1 MAYFRNVALSIEDFD
16 SQEDYSRALLE
27 QERIR
32 KILTNVDITDAHV
45 AKQLYEGFNQHPEM
59 FHSIVGL
66 EFMDVL
72 KENSKDD
79 DKPIEPFIYDNDS
92 DEDNLDDTS
101 ADNIA
106 EAEAIR
112 EESEL
117 MKPDNPEDMQQHNLQ
132 AGVTVESK
140 EETKEAES
148 DAASTDTAETTEDT
162 PVEESDITAA
172 DTTGMTADTSSEKAV
187 TEEAVTE
194 GTVPEN
200 SETEAREAGTDAE
213 PTDTAAMTEDT
224 SSEKAVTEEAVTEE
238 TVPESSEIETREA
251 GTDVETDTAAMTED
265 ISSEEAVTEETVPES
280 SEIEAREAGT
290 DVEPTDTAAM
300 TEDTSSE
307 KAVTEEAV
315 TEGTVPESSKQVTED
330 MADGKTDST
339 EETVKNNPVQSNS
352 IQNNPVQNNP
362 VQNNLVQSNTSQ
374 TKLTQADFAYAG
386 LIKWVMV
393 LYPFIIICFPM
404 AGAILAGICA
414 IASFIKIWGSYINN
428 KMKTVDIFKSL
439 LCIVIFPVGLILSVL
454 GIMKKIKYVYYNRKA
469 ILYGCIMYMIPILFF
484 LNVGIFSKNNMVS
497 LIFPITKAFLD
508 AAVLARI
515 GIILDIIVVSVILI
529 IAASVFA
536 KRLIM
541 IIQSYIDKGLTQNE
555 AIYFVISLPIVM
567 ICMFKTFIDGK
578 VLFEDKL

>member
-59 FHSIVGL
+59 FRSIVGL

-72 KENSKDD
+72 KENSKED
-79 DKPIEPFIYDNDS
+79 DKPVEPFIYDNGS

-132 AGVTVESK
+132 ADVTVESK
-140 EETKEAES
+140 EATKESES
-148 DAASTDTAETTEDT
+148 DAASTDTAETTQDT
-162 PVEESDITAA
+162 PVEESDITSA
-172 DTTGMTADTSSEKAV
+172 DTTGMTDDT
-187 TEEAVTE
+187 
-194 GTVPEN
+194 
-200 SETEAREAGTDAE
+200 
-213 PTDTAAMTEDT
+213 
-224 SSEKAVTEEAVTEE
+224 
-238 TVPESSEIETREA
+238 
-251 GTDVETDTAAMTED
+251 
-265 ISSEEAVTEETVPES
+265 SSEEAVTEETVPES
-280 SEIEAREAGT
+280 SEIEAQEAGTEVEPTDTAAMTDDTSSEKTVTEETVPESSEIEAQEAVT

-300 TEDTSSE
+300 TEEDTSSE
-307 KAVTEEAV
+307 EAV
-315 TEGTVPESSKQVTED
+315 TQETVPEKSKQVTAD

-339 EETVKNNPVQSNS
+339 EETVKSNPAQSNL

-362 VQNNLVQSNTSQ
+362 EQSNTSQ
-374 TKLTQADFAYAG
+374 TKLTQADFAYVG

-414 IASFIKIWGSYINN
+414 LASFIKIWGSYINN

-469 ILYGCIMYMIPILFF
+469 IIYGCIMYMIPILFF

-508 AAVLARI
+508 AAVLAKI
-515 GIILDIIVVSVILI
+515 GIILDIIVVLVILI

>member
-59 FHSIVGL
+59 FRSIVGL

-72 KENSKDD
+72 KENSKED
-79 DKPIEPFIYDNDS
+79 DKPIEPFIYDNGS

-132 AGVTVESK
+132 ADVTVESK
-140 EETKEAES
+140 EATKEAES
-148 DAASTDTAETTEDT
+148 DAASTDTAETTQDT
-162 PVEESDITAA
+162 PVEESDITSA
-172 DTTGMTADTSSEKAV
+172 DTTEMTDDT
-187 TEEAVTE
+187 
-194 GTVPEN
+194 
-200 SETEAREAGTDAE
+200 
-213 PTDTAAMTEDT
+213 
-224 SSEKAVTEEAVTEE
+224 
-238 TVPESSEIETREA
+238 
-251 GTDVETDTAAMTED
+251 
-265 ISSEEAVTEETVPES
+265 SSEEAVIEETVPES
-280 SEIEAREAGT
+280 SEIEAQEAGT

-300 TEDTSSE
+300 TDDTSSE
-307 KAVTEEAV
+307 KAVTEETEPESSEIEAQKAGTDVEPTDIAKMTEEDTSSEEAV
-315 TEGTVPESSKQVTED
+315 TQETVPEKSKQVTAD

-339 EETVKNNPVQSNS
+339 EETVKSNPAKSNL
-352 IQNNPVQNNP
+352 IQNNSVQNNP
-362 VQNNLVQSNTSQ
+362 VQSNTSQ

-404 AGAILAGICA
+404 AGAILVGICA
-414 IASFIKIWGSYINN
+414 LASFIKIWGSYINN

-469 ILYGCIMYMIPILFF
+469 IIYGCIMYMIPILFF

-508 AAVLARI
+508 AAVLAKI
-515 GIILDIIVVSVILI
+515 GIILDIIVVLVILI

>member
-59 FHSIVGL
+59 FRSIVGL

-72 KENSKDD
+72 KENSKED
-79 DKPIEPFIYDNDS
+79 DKPIEPFIYDNGS

-132 AGVTVESK
+132 ADVTVESK
-140 EETKEAES
+140 EATKEAES
-148 DAASTDTAETTEDT
+148 DAASTDTAETTQDT
-162 PVEESDITAA
+162 PVEESDITSA
-172 DTTGMTADTSSEKAV
+172 DTTGMTDDT
-187 TEEAVTE
+187 
-194 GTVPEN
+194 
-200 SETEAREAGTDAE
+200 
-213 PTDTAAMTEDT
+213 
-224 SSEKAVTEEAVTEE
+224 
-238 TVPESSEIETREA
+238 
-251 GTDVETDTAAMTED
+251 
-265 ISSEEAVTEETVPES
+265 SSEEAVTEETVPES
-280 SEIEAREAGT
+280 SEIEAQEAGTDVEPTDTATMTEDTSSEEAVTEGAVIEEIVPESSEIEAQKAVT

-307 KAVTEEAV
+307 EAVTEEAV
-315 TEGTVPESSKQVTED
+315 IEETVPESSKQVAED

-339 EETVKNNPVQSNS
+339 EETVKSNPAQSNL

-362 VQNNLVQSNTSQ
+362 VQSNTSQ

-414 IASFIKIWGSYINN
+414 LASFIKIWGSYINN

-469 ILYGCIMYMIPILFF
+469 ILYGCIMYIIPILFF

-508 AAVLARI
+508 AAVLAKI
-515 GIILDIIVVSVILI
+515 GIILDIIVVLVILI

>member
-1 MAYFRNVALSIEDFD
+1 MAYFRNVELSIEDFD

-59 FHSIVGL
+59 FRSIVGL

-72 KENSKDD
+72 KENSKED
-79 DKPIEPFIYDNDS
+79 DKPIEPFIYDNGS

-132 AGVTVESK
+132 ADVTVESK
-140 EETKEAES
+140 EATKESES
-148 DAASTDTAETTEDT
+148 DAASTDTAETTQDT
-162 PVEESDITAA
+162 PVEESDITSA
-172 DTTGMTADTSSEKAV
+172 DTTGMTDDTSSEEAV
-187 TEEAVTE
+187 TEEAV
-194 GTVPEN
+194 
-200 SETEAREAGTDAE
+200 
-213 PTDTAAMTEDT
+213 
-224 SSEKAVTEEAVTEE
+224 
-238 TVPESSEIETREA
+238 I
-251 GTDVETDTAAMTED
+251 
-265 ISSEEAVTEETVPES
+265 EETVPES
-280 SEIEAREAGT
+280 SEIEAQEAVT

-307 KAVTEEAV
+307 EAV
-315 TEGTVPESSKQVTED
+315 TQETVPESSEIEAQKAVTDVKPTDTATMTEDTSSEEAVTQETVPESSEIEAQKAVTDVKPTDTATMTEDTSSEEAVTQETVPEKSKQVTAD

-339 EETVKNNPVQSNS
+339 EETVKSNPAQSNL
-352 IQNNPVQNNP
+352 IQNNP
-362 VQNNLVQSNTSQ
+362 VQSNTSQ

-393 LYPFIIICFPM
+393 LYPIIIICFPM

-414 IASFIKIWGSYINN
+414 LASFIKIWGSYINN

-508 AAVLARI
+508 AAVLAKI
-515 GIILDIIVVSVILI
+515 GIILDIIVVLVILI

>member
-59 FHSIVGL
+59 FRSIVGL

-72 KENSKDD
+72 KENSKED
-79 DKPIEPFIYDNDS
+79 DKPIEPFIYDNGS

-132 AGVTVESK
+132 ADVTVESK
-140 EETKEAES
+140 EATKEAES
-148 DAASTDTAETTEDT
+148 DAASTDTAETTQDT
-162 PVEESDITAA
+162 PVEESDITSA
-172 DTTGMTADTSSEKAV
+172 DTTGMT
-187 TEEAVTE
+187 
-194 GTVPEN
+194 
-200 SETEAREAGTDAE
+200 
-213 PTDTAAMTEDT
+213 EDT
-224 SSEKAVTEEAVTEE
+224 
-238 TVPESSEIETREA
+238 
-251 GTDVETDTAAMTED
+251 
-265 ISSEEAVTEETVPES
+265 SSEEAVTEETEPES
-280 SEIEAREAGT
+280 SEIEAQKAVT

-307 KAVTEEAV
+307 EAVTEKTVPESSEIEAQEAGTDVEPTDTVAMTEDTSSEEAVTEEAV
-315 TEGTVPESSKQVTED
+315 IEETVPENSEVEAQKAGTDVEPTDTATITDDTSSEEAVIEETVPEKSKQVTED

-339 EETVKNNPVQSNS
+339 EETVKSNPAQSNL

-362 VQNNLVQSNTSQ
+362 VQSNTSQ

-414 IASFIKIWGSYINN
+414 LASFIKIWGAYINN

-508 AAVLARI
+508 AAVLAKI
-515 GIILDIIVVSVILI
+515 GIILDIIVVLVILI

>member
-59 FHSIVGL
+59 FRSIVGL

-72 KENSKDD
+72 KENSKED
-79 DKPIEPFIYDNDS
+79 DKPIEPFIYDNGS

-132 AGVTVESK
+132 ADVTVESK
-140 EETKEAES
+140 EATKEATKEAES
-148 DAASTDTAETTEDT
+148 DAASTDTAETTQDT
-162 PVEESDITAA
+162 PVEESDITSA
-172 DTTGMTADTSSEKAV
+172 DTTGMTDDTSSEEAV
-187 TEEAVTE
+187 TEEAV
-194 GTVPEN
+194 
-200 SETEAREAGTDAE
+200 
-213 PTDTAAMTEDT
+213 
-224 SSEKAVTEEAVTEE
+224 
-238 TVPESSEIETREA
+238 I
-251 GTDVETDTAAMTED
+251 
-265 ISSEEAVTEETVPES
+265 EETVPES
-280 SEIEAREAGT
+280 SEIEAQKAVT

-307 KAVTEEAV
+307 EAV
-315 TEGTVPESSKQVTED
+315 TQETVPEKSKQVAED

-339 EETVKNNPVQSNS
+339 EETVKSNPAQSNL

-362 VQNNLVQSNTSQ
+362 VQSNTSQ

-414 IASFIKIWGSYINN
+414 LASFIKIWGSYINN

-508 AAVLARI
+508 AAVLAKI
-515 GIILDIIVVSVILI
+515 GIILDIIVVLVILI

-578 VLFEDKL
+578 ILFEDKL

>member
-59 FHSIVGL
+59 FRSIVGL

-72 KENSKDD
+72 KENSKED
-79 DKPIEPFIYDNDS
+79 DKPIEPFIYDNGS

-132 AGVTVESK
+132 ADVTVESK
-140 EETKEAES
+140 EATKEAES
-148 DAASTDTAETTEDT
+148 DSASSDTAETTQDT
-162 PVEESDITAA
+162 PVEESDITSA
-172 DTTGMTADTSSEKAV
+172 DTTEMTDDT
-187 TEEAVTE
+187 
-194 GTVPEN
+194 
-200 SETEAREAGTDAE
+200 
-213 PTDTAAMTEDT
+213 
-224 SSEKAVTEEAVTEE
+224 
-238 TVPESSEIETREA
+238 
-251 GTDVETDTAAMTED
+251 
-265 ISSEEAVTEETVPES
+265 SSEEAVTEETVPKSSEIEAQEAGIDVEPTDTAAMTDDTSSEEAVTEEAVIEETVPES
-280 SEIEAREAGT
+280 SEIEAQKAGT

-300 TEDTSSE
+300 TEDNTSSE
-307 KAVTEEAV
+307 KAL
-315 TEGTVPESSKQVTED
+315 
-330 MADGKTDST
+330 T
-339 EETVKNNPVQSNS
+339 EETVKSNPAQSNL

-362 VQNNLVQSNTSQ
+362 VQSNTSQ

-414 IASFIKIWGSYINN
+414 LASFIKIWGSYINN

-469 ILYGCIMYMIPILFF
+469 IIYGCIMYMIPILFF

-508 AAVLARI
+508 AAVLAKI
-515 GIILDIIVVSVILI
+515 GIILDIIVVLVILI

>member
-1 MAYFRNVALSIEDFD
+1 MAYFRNVELSIEDFD

-59 FHSIVGL
+59 FRSIVGL

-72 KENSKDD
+72 KENSKED
-79 DKPIEPFIYDNDS
+79 DKPIEPFIYDNGS

-132 AGVTVESK
+132 ADVTVESK
-140 EETKEAES
+140 EATKEAES
-148 DAASTDTAETTEDT
+148 DAASTDTAETTQDT
-162 PVEESDITAA
+162 SVEESDITSA
-172 DTTGMTADTSSEKAV
+172 DTTGMTDDT
-187 TEEAVTE
+187 
-194 GTVPEN
+194 
-200 SETEAREAGTDAE
+200 
-213 PTDTAAMTEDT
+213 
-224 SSEKAVTEEAVTEE
+224 
-238 TVPESSEIETREA
+238 
-251 GTDVETDTAAMTED
+251 
-265 ISSEEAVTEETVPES
+265 SSEEAVTEEAV
-280 SEIEAREAGT
+280 IEE
-290 DVEPTDTAAM
+290 
-300 TEDTSSE
+300 
-307 KAVTEEAV
+307 
-315 TEGTVPESSKQVTED
+315 TVPESSKQVAED
-330 MADGKTDST
+330 MADGKTDGT
-339 EETVKNNPVQSNS
+339 EETVKSNPAQSNL
-352 IQNNPVQNNP
+352 IQNNSVQNNP
-362 VQNNLVQSNTSQ
+362 VQSNTSQ

-414 IASFIKIWGSYINN
+414 LASFIKIWGSYINN

-497 LIFPITKAFLD
+497 LIFPITKTFLD
-508 AAVLARI
+508 AAVLAKI
-515 GIILDIIVVSVILI
+515 GIILDIIVVLVILI

>member
-172 DTTGMTADTSSEKAV
+172 DTTGMTA
-187 TEEAVTE
+187 
-194 GTVPEN
+194 
-200 SETEAREAGTDAE
+200 
-213 PTDTAAMTEDT
+213 
-224 SSEKAVTEEAVTEE
+224 
-238 TVPESSEIETREA
+238 
-251 GTDVETDTAAMTED
+251 
-265 ISSEEAVTEETVPES
+265 
-280 SEIEAREAGT
+280 
-290 DVEPTDTAAM
+290 
-300 TEDTSSE
+300 DTSSE

>member
-59 FHSIVGL
+59 FRSIVGL

-72 KENSKDD
+72 KENSKED
-79 DKPIEPFIYDNDS
+79 DKPIEPFIYDNGS

-132 AGVTVESK
+132 ADVTVESK
-140 EETKEAES
+140 EATKEAES
-148 DAASTDTAETTEDT
+148 DAASTDTAETTQDT
-162 PVEESDITAA
+162 PVEESDITSA
-172 DTTGMTADTSSEKAV
+172 DTTGMTDDT
-187 TEEAVTE
+187 
-194 GTVPEN
+194 
-200 SETEAREAGTDAE
+200 
-213 PTDTAAMTEDT
+213 
-224 SSEKAVTEEAVTEE
+224 
-238 TVPESSEIETREA
+238 
-251 GTDVETDTAAMTED
+251 
-265 ISSEEAVTEETVPES
+265 SSEEAVTEETVPES
-280 SEIEAREAGT
+280 SEIEAQEAGT
-290 DVEPTDTAAM
+290 EVEPTDTAAMTDDTSSEKTVTEETVPESSEIEAQEAGTEVEPTDTAAM

-307 KAVTEEAV
+307 KAL
-315 TEGTVPESSKQVTED
+315 
-330 MADGKTDST
+330 T
-339 EETVKNNPVQSNS
+339 EETVKSNPAKSNL

-362 VQNNLVQSNTSQ
+362 VQSNTSQ

-414 IASFIKIWGSYINN
+414 LASFIKIWGSYINN

-469 ILYGCIMYMIPILFF
+469 IIYGCIMYMIPILFF

-508 AAVLARI
+508 AAVLAKI
-515 GIILDIIVVSVILI
+515 GIILDIIVVLVILI

>member
-59 FHSIVGL
+59 FRSIVGL

-72 KENSKDD
+72 KENSKED
-79 DKPIEPFIYDNDS
+79 DKPVEPFIYDNGS

-132 AGVTVESK
+132 ADVTVESK
-140 EETKEAES
+140 EATKEAES
-148 DAASTDTAETTEDT
+148 DAVSTDTAETTQDT
-162 PVEESDITAA
+162 PVEESDITSA
-172 DTTGMTADTSSEKAV
+172 DTTEMTDDT
-187 TEEAVTE
+187 
-194 GTVPEN
+194 
-200 SETEAREAGTDAE
+200 
-213 PTDTAAMTEDT
+213 
-224 SSEKAVTEEAVTEE
+224 
-238 TVPESSEIETREA
+238 
-251 GTDVETDTAAMTED
+251 
-265 ISSEEAVTEETVPES
+265 SSEEAVTEETVPKSSEIEAQEAGIDVEPTDTAAMTDDTSSEEAVTEETVPKSSEIEAQEAGIDVEPTDTAAMTDDTSSEEAVTEEAVIEETVPES
-280 SEIEAREAGT
+280 SEIEAQKAGT

-300 TEDTSSE
+300 TEDNTSSE
-307 KAVTEEAV
+307 KAL
-315 TEGTVPESSKQVTED
+315 
-330 MADGKTDST
+330 T
-339 EETVKNNPVQSNS
+339 EETVKSNPAQSNL

-362 VQNNLVQSNTSQ
+362 VQSNTSQ
-374 TKLTQADFAYAG
+374 TKLTQSDFAYAG

-414 IASFIKIWGSYINN
+414 LASFIKIWGSYINN
-428 KMKTVDIFKSL
+428 KMKIVDIFKSL

-469 ILYGCIMYMIPILFF
+469 ILYGCIMYIIPILFF

-508 AAVLARI
+508 AAVLAKI
-515 GIILDIIVVSVILI
+515 GIILDIIVVLVILI

>member
-59 FHSIVGL
+59 FRSIVGL

-72 KENSKDD
+72 KENSKED
-79 DKPIEPFIYDNDS
+79 DKPVEPFIYDNGS

-132 AGVTVESK
+132 ADVTVESK
-140 EETKEAES
+140 EATKEAES
-148 DAASTDTAETTEDT
+148 DAVSTDTAETTQDT
-162 PVEESDITAA
+162 PVEESDITSA
-172 DTTGMTADTSSEKAV
+172 DTTEMTDDT
-187 TEEAVTE
+187 
-194 GTVPEN
+194 
-200 SETEAREAGTDAE
+200 
-213 PTDTAAMTEDT
+213 
-224 SSEKAVTEEAVTEE
+224 
-238 TVPESSEIETREA
+238 
-251 GTDVETDTAAMTED
+251 
-265 ISSEEAVTEETVPES
+265 SSEEAVTEETVPKSSEIEAQEAGIDVEPTDTAAMTDDTSSEEAVTEEAVIEETVPES
-280 SEIEAREAGT
+280 SEIEAQKAGT

-300 TEDTSSE
+300 TEDNTSSE
-307 KAVTEEAV
+307 KAL
-315 TEGTVPESSKQVTED
+315 
-330 MADGKTDST
+330 T
-339 EETVKNNPVQSNS
+339 EETVKSNPAQSNL

-362 VQNNLVQSNTSQ
+362 VQSNTSQ

-393 LYPFIIICFPM
+393 LYPFIIICYPM

-414 IASFIKIWGSYINN
+414 LASFIKIWGSYINN

-469 ILYGCIMYMIPILFF
+469 IIYGCIMYMIPILFF

-508 AAVLARI
+508 AAVLAKI
-515 GIILDIIVVSVILI
+515 GIILDIIVVLVILI

>member
-1 MAYFRNVALSIEDFD
+1 MAYFRNVELSIEDFD

-59 FHSIVGL
+59 FRSIVGL

-72 KENSKDD
+72 KENSKED
-79 DKPIEPFIYDNDS
+79 DKPIEPFIYDNGS

-132 AGVTVESK
+132 ADVTVESK
-140 EETKEAES
+140 EATKEAES
-148 DAASTDTAETTEDT
+148 DAASTDTAETTQDT
-162 PVEESDITAA
+162 HVEESDITSA
-172 DTTGMTADTSSEKAV
+172 DTTGMTDDTSSE
-187 TEEAVTE
+187 EAFTE
-194 GTVPEN
+194 G
-200 SETEAREAGTDAE
+200 
-213 PTDTAAMTEDT
+213 
-224 SSEKAVTEEAVTEE
+224 AV
-238 TVPESSEIETREA
+238 I
-251 GTDVETDTAAMTED
+251 
-265 ISSEEAVTEETVPES
+265 EETVPES
-280 SEIEAREAGT
+280 SEIEAQKAVT
-290 DVEPTDTAAM
+290 DVEPTDTATM

-307 KAVTEEAV
+307 EAV
-315 TEGTVPESSKQVTED
+315 TQETVPEKSKQVAED

-339 EETVKNNPVQSNS
+339 EETVKSNPAQSNL

-362 VQNNLVQSNTSQ
+362 VQSNTSQ

-414 IASFIKIWGSYINN
+414 LASFIKIWGLYINN
-428 KMKTVDIFKSL
+428 KMKKVDIFKSL

-469 ILYGCIMYMIPILFF
+469 ILYGCIMYIIPILFF

-508 AAVLARI
+508 AAVLAKI
-515 GIILDIIVVSVILI
+515 GIILDIIVVLVILI

-578 VLFEDKL
+578 ILFEDKL

>member
-59 FHSIVGL
+59 FRSIVGL

-72 KENSKDD
+72 KENSKED
-79 DKPIEPFIYDNDS
+79 DKPVEPFIYDNGS

-132 AGVTVESK
+132 ADVAVESK
-140 EETKEAES
+140 EATKES
-148 DAASTDTAETTEDT
+148 DAASTDTAETTQDT
-162 PVEESDITAA
+162 PVEESDITSA
-172 DTTGMTADTSSEKAV
+172 DTTGMTDDTSSEEAV
-187 TEEAVTE
+187 TEEALTE
-194 GTVPEN
+194 ETVPES
-200 SETEAREAGTDAE
+200 SEIEAQKAGTDVE
-213 PTDTAAMTEDT
+213 PTDTATMTDDT
-224 SSEKAVTEEAVTEE
+224 SSEEAVTEEAVTEE
-238 TVPESSEIETREA
+238 TVPESSEIEA
-251 GTDVETDTAAMTED
+251 Q
-265 ISSEEAVTEETVPES
+265 
-280 SEIEAREAGT
+280 EAGT

-300 TEDTSSE
+300 TEDNTSSE
-307 KAVTEEAV
+307 KALTEETVPENSEIEAQEAVTDVESTDTAAMTDDTSSEEAVTEEAV
-315 TEGTVPESSKQVTED
+315 PEKSKQVTED

-339 EETVKNNPVQSNS
+339 EETVKSNPAQSNL

-362 VQNNLVQSNTSQ
+362 VQSNTSQ

-393 LYPFIIICFPM
+393 LYPFIIICFPI

-414 IASFIKIWGSYINN
+414 LASFIKIWGSYINN

-508 AAVLARI
+508 AAVLAKI
-515 GIILDIIVVSVILI
+515 GIILDIMVVLVILI

>member
-59 FHSIVGL
+59 FRSIVGL

-72 KENSKDD
+72 KENSKED
-79 DKPIEPFIYDNDS
+79 DKPVEPFIYDNGS

-132 AGVTVESK
+132 ADVTVESK
-140 EETKEAES
+140 EATKEAES
-148 DAASTDTAETTEDT
+148 DAVSTDTAETTQDT
-162 PVEESDITAA
+162 PVEESDITSA
-172 DTTGMTADTSSEKAV
+172 DTTEMTDDT
-187 TEEAVTE
+187 
-194 GTVPEN
+194 
-200 SETEAREAGTDAE
+200 
-213 PTDTAAMTEDT
+213 
-224 SSEKAVTEEAVTEE
+224 
-238 TVPESSEIETREA
+238 
-251 GTDVETDTAAMTED
+251 
-265 ISSEEAVTEETVPES
+265 SSEEAVTEETVPES
-280 SEIEAREAGT
+280 SEIEAQEAGIDVEPTDTAAMTDDTSSEEAVTEETVPKSSEIEAQEAGIDVEPTDTAAMTDDTSSEEAVTEEAVIEETVPESSEIEAQKAGT

-300 TEDTSSE
+300 TEDNTSSE
-307 KAVTEEAV
+307 KAL
-315 TEGTVPESSKQVTED
+315 
-330 MADGKTDST
+330 T
-339 EETVKNNPVQSNS
+339 EETVKSNPAQSNL

-362 VQNNLVQSNTSQ
+362 VQSNTSQ

-393 LYPFIIICFPM
+393 LYPFIIICYPM

-414 IASFIKIWGSYINN
+414 LASFIKIWGSYINN

-469 ILYGCIMYMIPILFF
+469 IIYGCIMYMIPILFF

-508 AAVLARI
+508 AAVLAKI
-515 GIILDIIVVSVILI
+515 GIILDIIVVLVILI

>member
-1 MAYFRNVALSIEDFD
+1 MAYFRNVELSIEDFD

-59 FHSIVGL
+59 FRSIVGL

-72 KENSKDD
+72 KENSKED
-79 DKPIEPFIYDNDS
+79 DKPIEPFIYDNGS

-132 AGVTVESK
+132 ADVTVESK
-140 EETKEAES
+140 EATKEAES
-148 DAASTDTAETTEDT
+148 DAASTDTAETTQDT
-162 PVEESDITAA
+162 PVEESDITSA
-172 DTTGMTADTSSEKAV
+172 DTTGMTDDTSSEEAV
-187 TEEAVTE
+187 TEEAV
-194 GTVPEN
+194 
-200 SETEAREAGTDAE
+200 
-213 PTDTAAMTEDT
+213 
-224 SSEKAVTEEAVTEE
+224 
-238 TVPESSEIETREA
+238 I
-251 GTDVETDTAAMTED
+251 
-265 ISSEEAVTEETVPES
+265 EETVPES
-280 SEIEAREAGT
+280 SEIEAQEAGT

-300 TEDTSSE
+300 TDDTSSE
-307 KAVTEEAV
+307 EAV
-315 TEGTVPESSKQVTED
+315 TQETVPEKSKQVTAD

-339 EETVKNNPVQSNS
+339 EETVKSNPAQSNL

-362 VQNNLVQSNTSQ
+362 VQSNTSQ

-414 IASFIKIWGSYINN
+414 LASFIKIWGSYINN
-428 KMKTVDIFKSL
+428 NMKTVDIFKSL

-508 AAVLARI
+508 AAVLAKI
-515 GIILDIIVVSVILI
+515 GIILDIIVVLVILI

>member
-1 MAYFRNVALSIEDFD
+1 MAYFRNVELSIEDFD

-59 FHSIVGL
+59 FRSIVGL

-72 KENSKDD
+72 KENSKED
-79 DKPIEPFIYDNDS
+79 DKPIEPFIYDNGS

-132 AGVTVESK
+132 ADVTVESK
-140 EETKEAES
+140 EAAKESES
-148 DAASTDTAETTEDT
+148 DAASTDTAETTQDT
-162 PVEESDITAA
+162 PVEESDITSA
-172 DTTGMTADTSSEKAV
+172 DTTGMTDDTSSE
-187 TEEAVTE
+187 EAVIE
-194 GTVPEN
+194 
-200 SETEAREAGTDAE
+200 ETE
-213 PTDTAAMTEDT
+213 
-224 SSEKAVTEEAVTEE
+224 
-238 TVPESSEIETREA
+238 PESSEIE
-251 GTDVETDTAAMTED
+251 
-265 ISSEEAVTEETVPES
+265 SQ
-280 SEIEAREAGT
+280 EAGT
-290 DVEPTDTAAM
+290 DVEPTDTATM
-300 TEDTSSE
+300 TDDTSSE
-307 KAVTEEAV
+307 KAVTQE
-315 TEGTVPESSKQVTED
+315 TVPESSKQVAED
-330 MADGKTDST
+330 MTDGKTDST
-339 EETVKNNPVQSNS
+339 EETVKSNPAQSNL

-362 VQNNLVQSNTSQ
+362 VQSNTSQ

-414 IASFIKIWGSYINN
+414 LASFIKIWGSYINN

-469 ILYGCIMYMIPILFF
+469 ILYGCIMYIIPILFF

-508 AAVLARI
+508 AAVLAKI
-515 GIILDIIVVSVILI
+515 GIILDIIVVLVILI

>member
-1 MAYFRNVALSIEDFD
+1 MAYFRNVELSIEDFD

-59 FHSIVGL
+59 FRSIVGL

-72 KENSKDD
+72 KENSKED
-79 DKPIEPFIYDNDS
+79 DKPIEPFIYDNGS

-132 AGVTVESK
+132 ADVTVESK
-140 EETKEAES
+140 EATKESES
-148 DAASTDTAETTEDT
+148 DAASTDTAETTQDT
-162 PVEESDITAA
+162 PVEESDITSA
-172 DTTGMTADTSSEKAV
+172 DTTGMTDDT
-187 TEEAVTE
+187 
-194 GTVPEN
+194 
-200 SETEAREAGTDAE
+200 
-213 PTDTAAMTEDT
+213 
-224 SSEKAVTEEAVTEE
+224 
-238 TVPESSEIETREA
+238 
-251 GTDVETDTAAMTED
+251 
-265 ISSEEAVTEETVPES
+265 SSEEAVTEEAVIEETEPES
-280 SEIEAREAGT
+280 SEIEAQKAGT

-307 KAVTEEAV
+307 EAV
-315 TEGTVPESSKQVTED
+315 TQETVPEKSKQVTAD
-330 MADGKTDST
+330 MADGKTDGT
-339 EETVKNNPVQSNS
+339 EETVKSNPAQSNL

-362 VQNNLVQSNTSQ
+362 VQSNTSQ

-414 IASFIKIWGSYINN
+414 LASFIKIWGLYINN

-469 ILYGCIMYMIPILFF
+469 ILYGCIMYIIPILFF

-508 AAVLARI
+508 AAVFAKI
-515 GIILDIIVVSVILI
+515 GIILDIIVVLVILI

>member
-59 FHSIVGL
+59 FRSIVGL

-72 KENSKDD
+72 KENSKED
-79 DKPIEPFIYDNDS
+79 DKPIEPFIYDNGS

-132 AGVTVESK
+132 ADVTVESK
-140 EETKEAES
+140 EATKEAES
-148 DAASTDTAETTEDT
+148 DAASTDTAETTQDT
-162 PVEESDITAA
+162 HVEESDITSA
-172 DTTGMTADTSSEKAV
+172 DTTGMTDDTSSE
-187 TEEAVTE
+187 EAFTE
-194 GTVPEN
+194 G
-200 SETEAREAGTDAE
+200 
-213 PTDTAAMTEDT
+213 
-224 SSEKAVTEEAVTEE
+224 AV
-238 TVPESSEIETREA
+238 I
-251 GTDVETDTAAMTED
+251 
-265 ISSEEAVTEETVPES
+265 EETVPES
-280 SEIEAREAGT
+280 SEIEAQEAVT
-290 DVEPTDTAAM
+290 DVEPTDTATM
-300 TEDTSSE
+300 TDDTSSE
-307 KAVTEEAV
+307 EAV
-315 TEGTVPESSKQVTED
+315 TQKTVPEKSKQVTAD
-330 MADGKTDST
+330 MADGKTDGT
-339 EETVKNNPVQSNS
+339 EETVKSNPAQSNL

-362 VQNNLVQSNTSQ
+362 VQSNTSQ

-414 IASFIKIWGSYINN
+414 LASFIKIWGSYINN

-508 AAVLARI
+508 AAVLAKI
-515 GIILDIIVVSVILI
+515 GIILDIIVVLVILI

>member
-59 FHSIVGL
+59 FRSIVGL

-72 KENSKDD
+72 KENSKED
-79 DKPIEPFIYDNDS
+79 DKPIEPFIYDNGS

-132 AGVTVESK
+132 DDVAVESK
-140 EETKEAES
+140 EATKEAES
-148 DAASTDTAETTEDT
+148 DAASTDTAETTQDT
-162 PVEESDITAA
+162 PVEESDITSA
-172 DTTGMTADTSSEKAV
+172 DTTGMTDDTSSEEAV
-187 TEEAVTE
+187 TEEAV
-194 GTVPEN
+194 
-200 SETEAREAGTDAE
+200 
-213 PTDTAAMTEDT
+213 
-224 SSEKAVTEEAVTEE
+224 
-238 TVPESSEIETREA
+238 I
-251 GTDVETDTAAMTED
+251 
-265 ISSEEAVTEETVPES
+265 EETVPES
-280 SEIEAREAGT
+280 SEIEAQKAVT

-307 KAVTEEAV
+307 EAV
-315 TEGTVPESSKQVTED
+315 TQETVPEKSKQVAED

-339 EETVKNNPVQSNS
+339 EETVKSNPAQSNL

-362 VQNNLVQSNTSQ
+362 VQSNTSQ
-374 TKLTQADFAYAG
+374 TKLTQSDFAYAG

-414 IASFIKIWGSYINN
+414 LASFIKIWGSYINN
-428 KMKTVDIFKSL
+428 KMKIVDIFKSL

-469 ILYGCIMYMIPILFF
+469 ILYGCIMYIIPILFF

-508 AAVLARI
+508 AAVLAKI
-515 GIILDIIVVSVILI
+515 GIILDIIVVLVILI

-578 VLFEDKL
+578 ILFEDKL

>member
-1 MAYFRNVALSIEDFD
+1 MAYFRNVELSIEDFD

-59 FHSIVGL
+59 FRSIVGL

-72 KENSKDD
+72 KENSKED
-79 DKPIEPFIYDNDS
+79 DKPIEPFIYDNGS

-132 AGVTVESK
+132 DDVAVESK
-140 EETKEAES
+140 EATKEAES
-148 DAASTDTAETTEDT
+148 DAASTDTAETTQDT
-162 PVEESDITAA
+162 PVEESDITSA
-172 DTTGMTADTSSEKAV
+172 DTTGMTDDTSSEEAV
-187 TEEAVTE
+187 TEEAV
-194 GTVPEN
+194 
-200 SETEAREAGTDAE
+200 
-213 PTDTAAMTEDT
+213 
-224 SSEKAVTEEAVTEE
+224 
-238 TVPESSEIETREA
+238 I
-251 GTDVETDTAAMTED
+251 
-265 ISSEEAVTEETVPES
+265 EETVPES
-280 SEIEAREAGT
+280 SEIEAQKAVT

-307 KAVTEEAV
+307 EAV
-315 TEGTVPESSKQVTED
+315 TQETVPEKSKQVAED

-339 EETVKNNPVQSNS
+339 EETVKSNPAQSNL

-362 VQNNLVQSNTSQ
+362 VQSNTSQ

-414 IASFIKIWGSYINN
+414 LASFIKIWGSYINN

-508 AAVLARI
+508 AAVLAKI
-515 GIILDIIVVSVILI
+515 GIILDIIVVLVILI

-578 VLFEDKL
+578 ILFEDKL

>member
-59 FHSIVGL
+59 FRSIVGL

-72 KENSKDD
+72 KENSKED
-79 DKPIEPFIYDNDS
+79 DKPIEPFIYDNGS

-132 AGVTVESK
+132 ADVTVESK
-140 EETKEAES
+140 EATKEAES
-148 DAASTDTAETTEDT
+148 DAASTDTAETTQDT
-162 PVEESDITAA
+162 PVEESDITSA
-172 DTTGMTADTSSEKAV
+172 DTTEMTDDTSS
-187 TEEAVTE
+187 EEAVTE
-194 GTVPEN
+194 GAVIE
-200 SETEAREAGTDAE
+200 ETEPESSEIEVQEAGTEVE
-213 PTDTAAMTEDT
+213 PTDTAAMTD
-224 SSEKAVTEEAVTEE
+224 
-238 TVPESSEIETREA
+238 
-251 GTDVETDTAAMTED
+251 D
-265 ISSEEAVTEETVPES
+265 ISSEKAVTEETVPES
-280 SEIEAREAGT
+280 SEIEAQKAGT
-290 DVEPTDTAAM
+290 DVEPTDIATM
-300 TEDTSSE
+300 TDDTSSE
-307 KAVTEEAV
+307 K
-315 TEGTVPESSKQVTED
+315 TV
-330 MADGKTDST
+330 T
-339 EETVKNNPVQSNS
+339 EETVKSNPAKSNL

-362 VQNNLVQSNTSQ
+362 VQSNTSQ

-414 IASFIKIWGSYINN
+414 LASFIKIWGSYINN

-469 ILYGCIMYMIPILFF
+469 IIYGCIMYMIPILFF

-508 AAVLARI
+508 AAVLAKI
-515 GIILDIIVVSVILI
+515 GIILDIIVVLVILI

-555 AIYFVISLPIVM
+555 AIYFVISLPMVM

>member
-59 FHSIVGL
+59 FRSIVGL

-72 KENSKDD
+72 KENSKED
-79 DKPIEPFIYDNDS
+79 DKPIEPFIYDNGS

-132 AGVTVESK
+132 ADVTVESK
-140 EETKEAES
+140 EATKEAES
-148 DAASTDTAETTEDT
+148 DAASTDTAETTQDT
-162 PVEESDITAA
+162 PVEESDITSA
-172 DTTGMTADTSSEKAV
+172 DTTEMTDDT
-187 TEEAVTE
+187 
-194 GTVPEN
+194 
-200 SETEAREAGTDAE
+200 
-213 PTDTAAMTEDT
+213 
-224 SSEKAVTEEAVTEE
+224 
-238 TVPESSEIETREA
+238 
-251 GTDVETDTAAMTED
+251 
-265 ISSEEAVTEETVPES
+265 SSEEAVTEGAVIEETEPES
-280 SEIEAREAGT
+280 SEIEAQKAGT
-290 DVEPTDTAAM
+290 EVEPTDTAAM
-300 TEDTSSE
+300 TDDTSSE
-307 KAVTEEAV
+307 K
-315 TEGTVPESSKQVTED
+315 TV
-330 MADGKTDST
+330 T
-339 EETVKNNPVQSNS
+339 EETVKSNPAKSNL

-362 VQNNLVQSNTSQ
+362 VQSNTSQ
-374 TKLTQADFAYAG
+374 TKLTQADFAYVG

-414 IASFIKIWGSYINN
+414 LASFIKIWGSYINN

-469 ILYGCIMYMIPILFF
+469 IIYGCIMYMIPILFF

-508 AAVLARI
+508 AAVLAKI
-515 GIILDIIVVSVILI
+515 GIILDIIVVLVILI

>member
-59 FHSIVGL
+59 FRSIVGL

-72 KENSKDD
+72 KENSKED
-79 DKPIEPFIYDNDS
+79 DKPIEPFIYDNGS

-132 AGVTVESK
+132 DDVAVESK
-140 EETKEAES
+140 EATKEAES
-148 DAASTDTAETTEDT
+148 DAASTDTAETTQDT
-162 PVEESDITAA
+162 PVEESDITSA
-172 DTTGMTADTSSEKAV
+172 DTTGMTDDTSSE
-187 TEEAVTE
+187 EAVIE
-194 GTVPEN
+194 EIEPES
-200 SETEAREAGTDAE
+200 SEIEAQEAGTDVE
-213 PTDTAAMTEDT
+213 PTDTAVMTEDT
-224 SSEKAVTEEAVTEE
+224 SSEKAVTEE
-238 TVPESSEIETREA
+238 
-251 GTDVETDTAAMTED
+251 
-265 ISSEEAVTEETVPES
+265 
-280 SEIEAREAGT
+280 
-290 DVEPTDTAAM
+290 
-300 TEDTSSE
+300 
-307 KAVTEEAV
+307 
-315 TEGTVPESSKQVTED
+315 TVPESSKQVAED
-330 MADGKTDST
+330 MADGKTDGT
-339 EETVKNNPVQSNS
+339 EETVKSNPAQSNL
-352 IQNNPVQNNP
+352 IQNNSVQNNP
-362 VQNNLVQSNTSQ
+362 VQSNTSQ

-386 LIKWVMV
+386 LIKCVMV

-414 IASFIKIWGSYINN
+414 LASFIKIWGSYINN

-484 LNVGIFSKNNMVS
+484 LNVGIFSKNNIVS

-508 AAVLARI
+508 AAVLAKI
-515 GIILDIIVVSVILI
+515 GIILDIIVVLVILI

-578 VLFEDKL
+578 ILFEDKL

>member
-59 FHSIVGL
+59 FRSIVGL

-72 KENSKDD
+72 KENSKED
-79 DKPIEPFIYDNDS
+79 DKPVEPFIYDNGS

-132 AGVTVESK
+132 ADVTVESK
-140 EETKEAES
+140 EATKEAES
-148 DAASTDTAETTEDT
+148 DAASTDTAETTQDT
-162 PVEESDITAA
+162 PVEESDITSA
-172 DTTGMTADTSSEKAV
+172 DTTEMTDDTSSEK
-187 TEEAVTE
+187 T
-194 GTVPEN
+194 
-200 SETEAREAGTDAE
+200 
-213 PTDTAAMTEDT
+213 
-224 SSEKAVTEEAVTEE
+224 
-238 TVPESSEIETREA
+238 
-251 GTDVETDTAAMTED
+251 
-265 ISSEEAVTEETVPES
+265 VTEETVPES
-280 SEIEAREAGT
+280 SEIEAQEAGT
-290 DVEPTDTAAM
+290 EVEPTDTAAM
-300 TEDTSSE
+300 TDDTSSE
-307 KAVTEEAV
+307 KAVTEETEPESSEIEAQKAVTDVEPTDTATMTDDTSSEEAV
-315 TEGTVPESSKQVTED
+315 TEETVPEKSKQVTAD

-339 EETVKNNPVQSNS
+339 EETVKSNPAKSNL
-352 IQNNPVQNNP
+352 IQNNP
-362 VQNNLVQSNTSQ
+362 VQSNTSQ

-414 IASFIKIWGSYINN
+414 LASFIKIWGSYINN

-469 ILYGCIMYMIPILFF
+469 IIYGCIMYMIPILFF

-508 AAVLARI
+508 AAVLAKI
-515 GIILDIIVVSVILI
+515 GIILDIIVVLVILI

>member
-59 FHSIVGL
+59 FRSIVGL

-72 KENSKDD
+72 KENSKED
-79 DKPIEPFIYDNDS
+79 DKPIEPFIYDNGS

-132 AGVTVESK
+132 ADVTVESK
-140 EETKEAES
+140 EATKEAES
-148 DAASTDTAETTEDT
+148 DAASTDTAETTQDT
-162 PVEESDITAA
+162 PVEESDITSA
-172 DTTGMTADTSSEKAV
+172 DTTEMTDDT
-187 TEEAVTE
+187 
-194 GTVPEN
+194 
-200 SETEAREAGTDAE
+200 
-213 PTDTAAMTEDT
+213 
-224 SSEKAVTEEAVTEE
+224 
-238 TVPESSEIETREA
+238 
-251 GTDVETDTAAMTED
+251 
-265 ISSEEAVTEETVPES
+265 SSEEAVIEETVPES
-280 SEIEAREAGT
+280 SEIEAQEAGT
-290 DVEPTDTAAM
+290 DVEPTDIATM
-300 TEDTSSE
+300 TEEDTSSE
-307 KAVTEEAV
+307 EAV
-315 TEGTVPESSKQVTED
+315 TQETVPEKSKQVTAD

-339 EETVKNNPVQSNS
+339 EETVKSNPAKSNL
-352 IQNNPVQNNP
+352 IQNNSVQNNP
-362 VQNNLVQSNTSQ
+362 VQSNTSQ

-404 AGAILAGICA
+404 AGVILVGICA
-414 IASFIKIWGSYINN
+414 LASFIKIWGSYINN

-469 ILYGCIMYMIPILFF
+469 IIYGCIMYMIPILFF

-508 AAVLARI
+508 AAVLAKI
-515 GIILDIIVVSVILI
+515 GIILDIIVVLVILI

>member
-59 FHSIVGL
+59 FRSIVGL

-72 KENSKDD
+72 KENSKED
-79 DKPIEPFIYDNDS
+79 DKPIEPFIYDNGS

-132 AGVTVESK
+132 ADVTVESK
-140 EETKEAES
+140 EATKEAES
-148 DAASTDTAETTEDT
+148 DAASTDTAETTQDT
-162 PVEESDITAA
+162 PVEESDITSA
-172 DTTGMTADTSSEKAV
+172 DTTEMTDDTSS
-187 TEEAVTE
+187 EEAVTE
-194 GTVPEN
+194 GAVIE
-200 SETEAREAGTDAE
+200 ETEPESSEIEAQKAVTDVE
-213 PTDTAAMTEDT
+213 PTDTAAMAEDT
-224 SSEKAVTEEAVTEE
+224 
-238 TVPESSEIETREA
+238 
-251 GTDVETDTAAMTED
+251 
-265 ISSEEAVTEETVPES
+265 SSEEAVTEETEPES
-280 SEIEAREAGT
+280 SEIEAQEAGT
-290 DVEPTDTAAM
+290 EVEPTDTAAM

-307 KAVTEEAV
+307 EAVTEGAVIEETEPESSEIEAQEAGTEVEPTDTVAMTDDTSSEKAVTEE
-315 TEGTVPESSKQVTED
+315 
-330 MADGKTDST
+330 
-339 EETVKNNPVQSNS
+339 TVKSNPAKSNL
-352 IQNNPVQNNP
+352 IQNNP
-362 VQNNLVQSNTSQ
+362 VQSNTSQ

-414 IASFIKIWGSYINN
+414 LASFIKIWGSYINN

-508 AAVLARI
+508 AAVLAKI
-515 GIILDIIVVSVILI
+515 GIILDIIVVLVILI

-555 AIYFVISLPIVM
+555 AIYFVISLPMVM

>member
-59 FHSIVGL
+59 FRSIVGL

-72 KENSKDD
+72 KENSKED
-79 DKPIEPFIYDNDS
+79 DKPIEPFIYDNGS

-132 AGVTVESK
+132 ADVTVESK
-140 EETKEAES
+140 EATKEAES
-148 DAASTDTAETTEDT
+148 DAASTDTAETTQDT
-162 PVEESDITAA
+162 PVEESDITSA
-172 DTTGMTADTSSEKAV
+172 DTTEMTDDTSSEK
-187 TEEAVTE
+187 T
-194 GTVPEN
+194 
-200 SETEAREAGTDAE
+200 
-213 PTDTAAMTEDT
+213 
-224 SSEKAVTEEAVTEE
+224 
-238 TVPESSEIETREA
+238 
-251 GTDVETDTAAMTED
+251 
-265 ISSEEAVTEETVPES
+265 VTEETVPES
-280 SEIEAREAGT
+280 SEIEAQEAGT
-290 DVEPTDTAAM
+290 DVEPTDTAIM

-307 KAVTEEAV
+307 EAV
-315 TEGTVPESSKQVTED
+315 TQETVPEKSKQVTED

-339 EETVKNNPVQSNS
+339 EETVKSNPAQSNL

-362 VQNNLVQSNTSQ
+362 VQSNTSQ

-414 IASFIKIWGSYINN
+414 LASFIKIWGSYINN

-469 ILYGCIMYMIPILFF
+469 IIYGCIMYMIPILFF

-508 AAVLARI
+508 AAVLAKI
-515 GIILDIIVVSVILI
+515 GIILDIIVVLVILI

>member
-59 FHSIVGL
+59 FRSIVGL

-72 KENSKDD
+72 KENSKED
-79 DKPIEPFIYDNDS
+79 DKPVEPFIYDNGS

-132 AGVTVESK
+132 ADVTVESK
-140 EETKEAES
+140 EATKEAES
-148 DAASTDTAETTEDT
+148 DSASSDTAETTQDT
-162 PVEESDITAA
+162 PVEESDITSA
-172 DTTGMTADTSSEKAV
+172 DTTEMTDDTSS
-187 TEEAVTE
+187 EEAVTE
-194 GTVPEN
+194 GAVIE
-200 SETEAREAGTDAE
+200 ETE
-213 PTDTAAMTEDT
+213 
-224 SSEKAVTEEAVTEE
+224 
-238 TVPESSEIETREA
+238 PESSEIEAQKA
-251 GTDVETDTAAMTED
+251 GTEVEPTDTATMTED
-265 ISSEEAVTEETVPES
+265 TSSEEAVTEETEPES
-280 SEIEAREAGT
+280 SEIEAQKAGT
-290 DVEPTDTAAM
+290 EVEPTDTAAM
-300 TEDTSSE
+300 AEDTSSE
-307 KAVTEEAV
+307 EAV
-315 TEGTVPESSKQVTED
+315 TQEIVPEKSKQVTED

-339 EETVKNNPVQSNS
+339 EETVKSNPAKSNL

-362 VQNNLVQSNTSQ
+362 VQSNTSQ
-374 TKLTQADFAYAG
+374 TKLTQAEFAYAG

-414 IASFIKIWGSYINN
+414 LASFIKIWGSYINN

-508 AAVLARI
+508 AAVLAKI
-515 GIILDIIVVSVILI
+515 GIILDIIVVLVILI

>member
-59 FHSIVGL
+59 FRSIVGL

-72 KENSKDD
+72 KENSKED
-79 DKPIEPFIYDNDS
+79 DKPIEPFIYDNGS

-132 AGVTVESK
+132 ADVTVESK
-140 EETKEAES
+140 EATKEAES
-148 DAASTDTAETTEDT
+148 DAASTDTAETTQDT
-162 PVEESDITAA
+162 PVEESDITSA
-172 DTTGMTADTSSEKAV
+172 DTTE
-187 TEEAVTE
+187 
-194 GTVPEN
+194 
-200 SETEAREAGTDAE
+200 
-213 PTDTAAMTEDT
+213 MTENT
-224 SSEKAVTEEAVTEE
+224 
-238 TVPESSEIETREA
+238 
-251 GTDVETDTAAMTED
+251 
-265 ISSEEAVTEETVPES
+265 SSEEAVTEGAVIEETEPES
-280 SEIEAREAGT
+280 SEIEAQEAVT
-290 DVEPTDTAAM
+290 EVEPTDTAAM

-307 KAVTEEAV
+307 ESVTEETEPESSEIEAQEAVTDVEPTDIATMTEEDTSSEEAV
-315 TEGTVPESSKQVTED
+315 TQ
-330 MADGKTDST
+330 
-339 EETVKNNPVQSNS
+339 ETVKSNPAQSNL

-362 VQNNLVQSNTSQ
+362 VQSNTSQ
-374 TKLTQADFAYAG
+374 TKLTQADFAYVG

-414 IASFIKIWGSYINN
+414 LASFIKIWGSYINN

-469 ILYGCIMYMIPILFF
+469 IIYGCIMYMIPILFF

-508 AAVLARI
+508 AAVLAKI
-515 GIILDIIVVSVILI
+515 GIILDIIVVLVILI

>member
-59 FHSIVGL
+59 FRSIVGL

-72 KENSKDD
+72 KENSKED
-79 DKPIEPFIYDNDS
+79 DKPIEPFIYDNGS

-132 AGVTVESK
+132 ADVTVESK
-140 EETKEAES
+140 EATKEAES
-148 DAASTDTAETTEDT
+148 DAASTDTAETTQDT
-162 PVEESDITAA
+162 PVEESDITSA
-172 DTTGMTADTSSEKAV
+172 DTTEMTDDT
-187 TEEAVTE
+187 
-194 GTVPEN
+194 
-200 SETEAREAGTDAE
+200 
-213 PTDTAAMTEDT
+213 
-224 SSEKAVTEEAVTEE
+224 
-238 TVPESSEIETREA
+238 
-251 GTDVETDTAAMTED
+251 
-265 ISSEEAVTEETVPES
+265 SSEEAVTEETEPES
-280 SEIEAREAGT
+280 SEIEAQKAGT
-290 DVEPTDTAAM
+290 EVEPTDTAAM
-300 TEDTSSE
+300 AEDTSSE
-307 KAVTEEAV
+307 EAV
-315 TEGTVPESSKQVTED
+315 TQETVPEKSKQVTED

-339 EETVKNNPVQSNS
+339 EETVKSNPAKSNL

-362 VQNNLVQSNTSQ
+362 VQSNTSQ

-414 IASFIKIWGSYINN
+414 LASFIKIWGSYINN

-469 ILYGCIMYMIPILFF
+469 IIYGCIMYMIPILFF

-508 AAVLARI
+508 AAVLAKI
-515 GIILDIIVVSVILI
+515 GIILDIIVVLVILI

>member
-1 MAYFRNVALSIEDFD
+1 MAYFRNVELSIEDFD

-59 FHSIVGL
+59 FRSIVGL

-72 KENSKDD
+72 KENSKED
-79 DKPIEPFIYDNDS
+79 DKPIEPFIYDNGS

-132 AGVTVESK
+132 DDVAVESK
-140 EETKEAES
+140 EATKEAES
-148 DAASTDTAETTEDT
+148 DAASTDTAETTQDT
-162 PVEESDITAA
+162 PVEESDITSA
-172 DTTGMTADTSSEKAV
+172 DTTGMTDDTSSEEAV
-187 TEEAVTE
+187 TEEAV
-194 GTVPEN
+194 
-200 SETEAREAGTDAE
+200 
-213 PTDTAAMTEDT
+213 
-224 SSEKAVTEEAVTEE
+224 
-238 TVPESSEIETREA
+238 I
-251 GTDVETDTAAMTED
+251 
-265 ISSEEAVTEETVPES
+265 EETVPES
-280 SEIEAREAGT
+280 SEIEAQKAVT

-307 KAVTEEAV
+307 EAV
-315 TEGTVPESSKQVTED
+315 TQETVPEKSKQVTAD
-330 MADGKTDST
+330 MADEKTDGT
-339 EETVKNNPVQSNS
+339 EETVKSNPAQSNL

-362 VQNNLVQSNTSQ
+362 VQSNTSQ

-414 IASFIKIWGSYINN
+414 LASFIKIWGSYINN

-508 AAVLARI
+508 AAVLAKI
-515 GIILDIIVVSVILI
+515 GIILDIIVVLVILI

-536 KRLIM
+536 KILIM

-578 VLFEDKL
+578 ILFEDKL

>member
-59 FHSIVGL
+59 FRSIVGL

-72 KENSKDD
+72 KENSKED
-79 DKPIEPFIYDNDS
+79 DKPVEPFIYDNGS

-132 AGVTVESK
+132 ADVTVESK
-140 EETKEAES
+140 EATKEAES
-148 DAASTDTAETTEDT
+148 DAVSTDTAETTQDT
-162 PVEESDITAA
+162 PVEESDITSA
-172 DTTGMTADTSSEKAV
+172 DTTEMTDDT
-187 TEEAVTE
+187 
-194 GTVPEN
+194 
-200 SETEAREAGTDAE
+200 
-213 PTDTAAMTEDT
+213 
-224 SSEKAVTEEAVTEE
+224 
-238 TVPESSEIETREA
+238 
-251 GTDVETDTAAMTED
+251 
-265 ISSEEAVTEETVPES
+265 SSEEAVTEETVPES
-280 SEIEAREAGT
+280 SEIEAQEAGIDVEPTDTAAMTDDTSSEEAVTEETVPKSSEIEAQEAGIDVEPTDTAAMTDDTSSEEAVTEEAVIEETVPESSEIEAQKAGT

-300 TEDTSSE
+300 TEDNTSSE
-307 KAVTEEAV
+307 KAL
-315 TEGTVPESSKQVTED
+315 
-330 MADGKTDST
+330 T
-339 EETVKNNPVQSNS
+339 EETVKSNPAQSNL

-362 VQNNLVQSNTSQ
+362 VQSNTSQ
-374 TKLTQADFAYAG
+374 TKLTQSDFAYAG

-414 IASFIKIWGSYINN
+414 LASFIKIWGSYINN
-428 KMKTVDIFKSL
+428 KMKIVDIFKSL

-469 ILYGCIMYMIPILFF
+469 ILYGCIMYIIPILFF

-508 AAVLARI
+508 AAVLAKI
-515 GIILDIIVVSVILI
+515 GIILDIIVVLVILI

>member
-59 FHSIVGL
+59 FRSIVGL

-72 KENSKDD
+72 KENSKED
-79 DKPIEPFIYDNDS
+79 DKPVEPFIYDNGS

-132 AGVTVESK
+132 ADVAVESK
-140 EETKEAES
+140 EATKESES
-148 DAASTDTAETTEDT
+148 DAASTDTAETTQDT
-162 PVEESDITAA
+162 PVEESDITSA
-172 DTTGMTADTSSEKAV
+172 DTTGMTDDTSSEEAVTEETVPENSEVEAQKAGTDVEPTDTATITDDTSSEKAV
-187 TEEAVTE
+187 TEEAVI
-194 GTVPEN
+194 
-200 SETEAREAGTDAE
+200 
-213 PTDTAAMTEDT
+213 
-224 SSEKAVTEEAVTEE
+224 EE
-238 TVPESSEIETREA
+238 TVPESSEIEAQEA
-251 GTDVETDTAAMTED
+251 GIDVEPTDTAAMTD
-265 ISSEEAVTEETVPES
+265 DTSSEEAVTEETVPES
-280 SEIEAREAGT
+280 SEIEAQEAGT
-290 DVEPTDTAAM
+290 DVEPTDTATM

-307 KAVTEEAV
+307 EAV
-315 TEGTVPESSKQVTED
+315 TEKTVPESSKLVAED

-339 EETVKNNPVQSNS
+339 EETVKSNPAQSNL

-362 VQNNLVQSNTSQ
+362 VQSNTSQ

-414 IASFIKIWGSYINN
+414 LASFVKIWGSYINN

-508 AAVLARI
+508 AAVLAKI
-515 GIILDIIVVSVILI
+515 GIILDIIVVLVILI

>member
-1 MAYFRNVALSIEDFD
+1 MAYFRNVELSIEDFD

-59 FHSIVGL
+59 FRSIVGL

-72 KENSKDD
+72 KENSKED
-79 DKPIEPFIYDNDS
+79 DKPLEPFIYDNGS

-132 AGVTVESK
+132 ADVAVESK
-140 EETKEAES
+140 EATKEAES
-148 DAASTDTAETTEDT
+148 DAASTDTAETTQDT
-162 PVEESDITAA
+162 PVEESDITITSA
-172 DTTGMTADTSSEKAV
+172 DTTGMTDDT
-187 TEEAVTE
+187 
-194 GTVPEN
+194 
-200 SETEAREAGTDAE
+200 
-213 PTDTAAMTEDT
+213 
-224 SSEKAVTEEAVTEE
+224 
-238 TVPESSEIETREA
+238 
-251 GTDVETDTAAMTED
+251 
-265 ISSEEAVTEETVPES
+265 SSEEAVTEETVPES
-280 SEIEAREAGT
+280 SEIEAQEAGT
-290 DVEPTDTAAM
+290 DVEPTDTATM
-300 TEDTSSE
+300 TDDTSSE
-307 KAVTEEAV
+307 EAVTEEAV
-315 TEGTVPESSKQVTED
+315 IEETVPESSEIEAKKAVTDVEPTDTATMTDDTSSEEAVTQETVPEKSKQVAED

-339 EETVKNNPVQSNS
+339 EETVKSNPAQSNL

-362 VQNNLVQSNTSQ
+362 VQSNTSQ

-414 IASFIKIWGSYINN
+414 LASFIKIWGSYINN

-469 ILYGCIMYMIPILFF
+469 ILYGCIMYIIPILFF

-508 AAVLARI
+508 AAVLAKI
-515 GIILDIIVVSVILI
+515 GIILDIIVVLVILI

>member
-59 FHSIVGL
+59 FRSIVGL

-72 KENSKDD
+72 KENSKED
-79 DKPIEPFIYDNDS
+79 DKPIEPFIYDNGS

-132 AGVTVESK
+132 ADVTVESK
-140 EETKEAES
+140 EATKEAES
-148 DAASTDTAETTEDT
+148 DAASTDTAETTQDT
-162 PVEESDITAA
+162 PVEESDITSA
-172 DTTGMTADTSSEKAV
+172 DTTGITDDT
-187 TEEAVTE
+187 
-194 GTVPEN
+194 
-200 SETEAREAGTDAE
+200 
-213 PTDTAAMTEDT
+213 
-224 SSEKAVTEEAVTEE
+224 
-238 TVPESSEIETREA
+238 
-251 GTDVETDTAAMTED
+251 
-265 ISSEEAVTEETVPES
+265 SSEEAVTEETVPEN
-280 SEIEAREAGT
+280 SEVEAQKAGT
-290 DVEPTDTAAM
+290 DVEPTDTA
-300 TEDTSSE
+300 TITDDTSSE
-307 KAVTEEAV
+307 EAVIEETVPENSEIEAQEAGTDVESTDTAAMTENTSTEEAV
-315 TEGTVPESSKQVTED
+315 IEETVPEKSKQVTED

-339 EETVKNNPVQSNS
+339 EETVKSNPAQSNL

-362 VQNNLVQSNTSQ
+362 VQSNTSQ

-414 IASFIKIWGSYINN
+414 LASFIKIWGSYINN

-508 AAVLARI
+508 AAVLAKI
-515 GIILDIIVVSVILI
+515 GIILDTIVVLVILI

>member
-1 MAYFRNVALSIEDFD
+1 MAYFRNVELSIEDFD

-59 FHSIVGL
+59 FRSIVGL

-72 KENSKDD
+72 KENSKED
-79 DKPIEPFIYDNDS
+79 DKPIEPFIYDNGS

-132 AGVTVESK
+132 ADVTVESK
-140 EETKEAES
+140 EATKEAES
-148 DAASTDTAETTEDT
+148 DAASTDTAETTQDT
-162 PVEESDITAA
+162 PVEESDITSA
-172 DTTGMTADTSSEKAV
+172 DTTGMTDDTSSEGAV
-187 TEEAVTE
+187 IE
-194 GTVPEN
+194 
-200 SETEAREAGTDAE
+200 ETE
-213 PTDTAAMTEDT
+213 
-224 SSEKAVTEEAVTEE
+224 
-238 TVPESSEIETREA
+238 
-251 GTDVETDTAAMTED
+251 
-265 ISSEEAVTEETVPES
+265 PES
-280 SEIEAREAGT
+280 SEIEAQEAGT
-290 DVEPTDTAAM
+290 DVEPTDTATM
-300 TEDTSSE
+300 TDDTSSE
-307 KAVTEEAV
+307 EAV
-315 TEGTVPESSKQVTED
+315 TQETVPEKSKQVTAD

-339 EETVKNNPVQSNS
+339 EETVKSNPAQSNL

-362 VQNNLVQSNTSQ
+362 VQSNTSQ

-414 IASFIKIWGSYINN
+414 LASFIKIWGSYINN
-428 KMKTVDIFKSL
+428 NMKTVDIFKSL

-508 AAVLARI
+508 AAVLAKI
-515 GIILDIIVVSVILI
+515 GIILDIIVVLVILI

-578 VLFEDKL
+578 ILFEDKL

>member
-59 FHSIVGL
+59 FRSIVGL

-72 KENSKDD
+72 KENSKED
-79 DKPIEPFIYDNDS
+79 DKPVEPFIYDNGS

-132 AGVTVESK
+132 ADVTVESK
-140 EETKEAES
+140 EATKEAES
-148 DAASTDTAETTEDT
+148 DSASSDTAETTQDT
-162 PVEESDITAA
+162 PVEESDITSA
-172 DTTGMTADTSSEKAV
+172 DTTEMTDDT
-187 TEEAVTE
+187 
-194 GTVPEN
+194 
-200 SETEAREAGTDAE
+200 
-213 PTDTAAMTEDT
+213 
-224 SSEKAVTEEAVTEE
+224 
-238 TVPESSEIETREA
+238 
-251 GTDVETDTAAMTED
+251 
-265 ISSEEAVTEETVPES
+265 SSEEAVTEGAVIEETEPES
-280 SEIEAREAGT
+280 SEIEAQEAGT
-290 DVEPTDTAAM
+290 EVEPTDTAAM

-307 KAVTEEAV
+307 KAVTEE
-315 TEGTVPESSKQVTED
+315 
-330 MADGKTDST
+330 
-339 EETVKNNPVQSNS
+339 TVKSNPAKSNL

-362 VQNNLVQSNTSQ
+362 VQSNTSQ

-414 IASFIKIWGSYINN
+414 LASFIKIWGSYINN

-469 ILYGCIMYMIPILFF
+469 IIYGCIMYMIPILFF
-484 LNVGIFSKNNMVS
+484 LNVGIFSKNNIVS

-508 AAVLARI
+508 AAVLAKI
-515 GIILDIIVVSVILI
+515 GIILDIIVVLVILI